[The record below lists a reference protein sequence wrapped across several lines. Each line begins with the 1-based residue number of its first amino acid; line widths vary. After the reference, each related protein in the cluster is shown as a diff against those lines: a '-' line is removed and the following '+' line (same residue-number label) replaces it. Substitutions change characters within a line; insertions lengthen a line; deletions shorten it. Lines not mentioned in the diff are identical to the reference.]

1 MGLLRLEQTMTL
13 DSPKK
18 CNRTVIDGQIYA
30 MDENGKGLYLLVPA
44 DIARYDGEG
53 SLIDESFKIRK
64 GLKKE
69 TIEKIIREKLKQRK
83 LKNH

>member
-18 CNRTVIDGQIYA
+18 INKTVINGQVYA
-30 MDENGKGLYLLVPA
+30 TDENGKGLYLLVPT

-53 SLIDESFKIRK
+53 ALIDETFKIRK
-64 GLKKE
+64 GLRKE
-69 TIEKIIREKLKQRK
+69 TIERKIRDRLNRM
-83 LKNH
+83 NTD